1 MLLNLFALGAASM
14 CQLWRGDQVGV
25 CHSDGMC
32 SCTWLSV
39 ADSIW
44 CGAHHVQEKVPV
56 KGGRGAVN
64 LLVKCKM
71 CSRENSLGQPVIVYQ
86 L

>member
-1 MLLNLFALGAASM
+1 MGI
-14 CQLWRGDQVGV
+14 

-39 ADSIW
+39 AHSIW
-44 CGAHHVQEKVPV
+44 CGAHMQEKVPV

-71 CSRENSLGQPVIVYQ
+71 CGRENSLGQPVIAGR

>member
-1 MLLNLFALGAASM
+1 MGVLNCM
-14 CQLWRGDQVGV
+14 
-25 CHSDGMC
+25 
-32 SCTWLSV
+32 WLSV
-39 ADSIW
+39 AHSIW
-44 CGAHHVQEKVPV
+44 YGASMQEKVPV

-71 CSRENSLGQPVIVYQ
+71 CGRENSLGQPVIYSR